1 MCQEN
6 VFDDILER
14 KKAFLDSKIKTLKK
28 SKNRDFFFIKN
39 LKFFHVFIFGKK
51 SQQNVFHDILE
62 RKKAFLDSA
71 KIMCLAIIIIERKKA
86 FLDSKI
92 RKLKKSKNHG
102 FGQRKGHD

>member
-1 MCQEN
+1 MVLIKNLKFFHVFIFGKICQEN

-28 SKNRDFFFIKN
+28 SKNRD

-71 KIMCLAIIIIERKKA
+71 KCVW
-86 FLDSKI
+86 
-92 RKLKKSKNHG
+92 
-102 FGQRKGHD
+102 Q